1 MNYPSELTI
10 DWNVSG
16 SNIWKGFESILDM
29 LAVLSSLI
37 YPDNLIKDLRA
48 VLNQQQD
55 DK

>member
-1 MNYPSELTI
+1 MNYPSELTT

-16 SNIWKGFESILDM
+16 SNIWQGFESILDM